1 MKKYNLN
8 KLIVLVSGLVMLI
21 ASSCTKIL
29 DINEDPNN
37 SPSSTPQLALP
48 AAQVGLAMAIGDW
61 NYRGAIWAQYWTG
74 GQGVSTDN
82 IEKYNM
88 TGTDPE
94 TSWSRAYSLTLTD
107 LKFLVTGD
115 QPIYAGIGKILT
127 AYTYQMLVD
136 LFGAVPFSEALKG
149 QPSDGGIVAPKFDSE
164 QVVYAALIPMI
175 DEAIANLHESG
186 TLIQSPGSEDLI
198 YGGDLDSWEAFA
210 NTLKLK
216 ILVRQGEAKKAEALA
231 LLTSGAAFIDA
242 SNPATIQFTETTK
255 NTNPL
260 YNRFDGGGLGMYF
273 LATAASIDTL
283 TNFFGAGNPDPRVD
297 ALYKIPTNAGFPF
310 HRGVL
315 SGDVNV
321 LPQYLLTAGETAEQ
335 GRAKYSSVG
344 AAVYGISIPEYFIS
358 NWESKFLQAETL
370 IRNGQDATS
379 LVNDG
384 IQESFDVLGVSG
396 DAPAYI
402 TALNFDAS
410 SSIDNQLNVLGI
422 QKWISMNGL
431 QMIEG
436 WIETERF
443 DRPGNLIFTGADV
456 DGVSNTVF
464 TNPTQNVLGTRVFPT
479 SFVYPTQEVAN
490 NPNTPAG
497 RVVTDKRFWD
507 N

>member
-164 QVVYAALIPMI
+164 QDVYAALIPMI

-186 TLIQSPGSEDLI
+186 TLIQTPGSEDLI

-231 LLTSGAAFIDA
+231 LLTSGAAF
-242 SNPATIQFTETTK
+242 
-255 NTNPL
+255 
-260 YNRFDGGGLGMYF
+260 
-273 LATAASIDTL
+273 
-283 TNFFGAGNPDPRVD
+283 
-297 ALYKIPTNAGFPF
+297 
-310 HRGVL
+310 
-315 SGDVNV
+315 
-321 LPQYLLTAGETAEQ
+321 
-335 GRAKYSSVG
+335 
-344 AAVYGISIPEYFIS
+344 
-358 NWESKFLQAETL
+358 
-370 IRNGQDATS
+370 
-379 LVNDG
+379 
-384 IQESFDVLGVSG
+384 
-396 DAPAYI
+396 
-402 TALNFDAS
+402 
-410 SSIDNQLNVLGI
+410 
-422 QKWISMNGL
+422 
-431 QMIEG
+431 
-436 WIETERF
+436 
-443 DRPGNLIFTGADV
+443 
-456 DGVSNTVF
+456 
-464 TNPTQNVLGTRVFPT
+464 
-479 SFVYPTQEVAN
+479 
-490 NPNTPAG
+490 
-497 RVVTDKRFWD
+497 
-507 N
+507 